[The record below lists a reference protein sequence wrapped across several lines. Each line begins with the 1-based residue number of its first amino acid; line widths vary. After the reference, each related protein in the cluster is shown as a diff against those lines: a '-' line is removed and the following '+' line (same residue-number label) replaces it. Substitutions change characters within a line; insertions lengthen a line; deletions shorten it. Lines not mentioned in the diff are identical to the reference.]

1 MLLVLGLALLAG
13 AVYVA
18 AYLGASN
25 KIAVGTRVGGVDVGG
40 HTPASAAVVLRDGLA
55 QRADTP
61 FTVHVNGR
69 TEQVRPHQVGLD
81 VDYVASVRAAG
92 GGRSWSPS
100 RLWAY
105 YTGGDSI
112 DPVVVLDQGRLAA
125 LVDHLDATDGSTAT
139 DGGVVFHYD
148 GFTVSPPRVGLKV
161 DLQAAGSAFWGA
173 YLSQDP
179 TVQLPLAATPP
190 VIDAA
195 TIQRF
200 VHGFANPAMASPVV
214 LHLGRSVVRLQ
225 PSAYARLLGSK
236 RVGHRLRPT
245 VDAAS
250 LAQVVAA
257 RTGPGGGGDAPKDA
271 SIALVNGRPHLVRA
285 RPGKVFSPRALATA
299 LVAAIHTRARTARV
313 HATLGRASFTD
324 ADARA
329 LGVRH
334 RISSFTVPGG
344 SPGLASAAARIDGTL
359 LRPGQSLSLRAR
371 LGSDVPGPGAANAL
385 ATATFN
391 AAWLGGF
398 PFGSHASLTSYSG
411 DFPMGRDATLSDGQ
425 DLTFIDNTS
434 YGVLVAAATHHGSLT
449 VTLWS
454 TPRWLVTSRH
464 DTPTNVV
471 PSGRVVQR
479 GKHCHARA
487 GRAGF
492 DVTVTRTFARLGS
505 GTADHSTS
513 YAVHYAPVAAVV
525 CRRH

>member
-1 MLLVLGLALLAG
+1 VLLVLGLALLAG
-13 AVYVA
+13 GVYVA
-18 AYLGASN
+18 AYLGAGD
-25 KIAVGTRVGGVDVGG
+25 KVAVGTRVGGVDIGG
-40 HTPASAAVVLRDGLA
+40 HTPASAVVALRNGLA
-55 QRADTP
+55 ARADTP

-81 VDYVASVRAAG
+81 VDYTASVRATGA
-92 GGRSWSPS
+92 GRSWSPS

-105 YTGGDSI
+105 YTGGDAI

-125 LVDHLDATDGSTAT
+125 LVDRLDLTDGSTAT
-139 DGGVVFHYD
+139 DGGVVFHVD
-148 GFTVSPPRVGLKV
+148 GFTVSPPRAGLKIDV
-161 DLQAAGSAFWGA
+161 QAAGSAFWGA

-195 TIQRF
+195 SIQRF
-200 VHGFANPAMASPVV
+200 VHGFANPAMASAVV
-214 LHLGRSVVRLQ
+214 LHLGRSAVRLQ
-225 PSAYARLLGSK
+225 PSAYGHLLGSQ

-245 VDAAS
+245 VDAAA
-250 LAQVVAA
+250 LAQVVAS
-257 RTGPGGGGDAPKDA
+257 RTGPGGSADAPKDA
-271 SIALVNGRPHLVRA
+271 TVALVNGRPHLVKA
-285 RPGKVFSPRALATA
+285 RPGKVFTPRALATA
-299 LVAAIHTRARTARV
+299 LVAAIRTRARAARV
-313 HATLGRASFTD
+313 HATPGQASFTD

-329 LGVRH
+329 LGIR
-334 RISSFTVPGG
+334 RPISSFTVRGR
-344 SPGLASAAARIDGTL
+344 SPGLRSAAARIDGTL

-371 LGSDVPGPGAANAL
+371 LGGDVPATGAATAL

-398 PFGSHASLTSYSG
+398 PFGSHATLRSYSG
-411 DFPMGRDATLSDGQ
+411 DFPMGRDATLGDGQ

-434 YGVLVAAATHHGSLT
+434 YGVLVAATVHGGSLT

-454 TPRWLVTSRH
+454 TPRWTVTSGH

-471 PSGRVVQR
+471 PSGRVVHR
-479 GKHCHARA
+479 GKHCLARA
-487 GRAGF
+487 GRTGF

-525 CRRH
+525 CRGH